1 MKTLQHQH
9 SGIILLASIYLN
21 PTSPLGDRWFR
32 ACVSASIPP
41 TPTSN
46 AFVLYQSLQLLHPI
60 LCTVLEEGFSPPPPS
75 SPGLWTV
82 VSRGVVATYI
92 RLFRH
97 PGHHH
102 FFIIF
107 STPFYIDFYS
117 ISTPNLEKKSIKN
130 RSQERLGKL
139 PTFCIDFSSN
149 LNGFKGCW
157 NLVFELLAST
167 GSKIS
172 TFWLSAFMLIFGSM
186 LAPFLDGFSLDF
198 PSKIVSRWC

>member
-1 MKTLQHQH
+1 M
-9 SGIILLASIYLN
+9 LLFWQNFHWGTVVGCSNKIKQWLIFNWN

-32 ACVSASIPP
+32 ACVPVSIPP

-82 VSRGVVATYI
+82 VSIGVVATYI

-117 ISTPNLEKKSIKN
+117 ILNPNLEQKSIRN
-130 RSQERLGKL
+130 RSKIDKNEGRGK
-139 PTFCIDFSSN
+139 PWNSSPKSIDFWSLSVGAEPRN
-149 LNGFKGCW
+149 T
-157 NLVFELLAST
+157 LA
-167 GSKIS
+167 G
-172 TFWLSAFMLIFGSM
+172 
-186 LAPFLDGFSLDF
+186 
-198 PSKIVSRWC
+198 